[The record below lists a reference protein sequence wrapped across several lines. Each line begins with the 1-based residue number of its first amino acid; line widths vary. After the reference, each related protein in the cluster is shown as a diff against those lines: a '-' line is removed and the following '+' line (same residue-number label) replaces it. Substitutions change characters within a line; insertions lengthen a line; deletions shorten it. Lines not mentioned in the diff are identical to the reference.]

1 MWLYG
6 CVILLSLLSP
16 VEHVEEPVEA
26 EVKAQGDVDCGRVCR
41 LKCGKVLLFVKK
53 SRSSKVNQASK
64 TNCSQR
70 CGQKNSAKFVRSLFD
85 DRLVSGEQAKYES
98 FSARMQLSVNNNK
111 KENFIMYISV
121 LPG

>member
-1 MWLYG
+1 MVVSFYSHFSHQSNTLRSQLRLRSRHRG
-6 CVILLSLLSP
+6 TLTVAGFAACV
-16 VEHVEEPVEA
+16 VV
-26 EVKAQGDVDCGRVCR
+26 R
-41 LKCGKVLLFVKK
+41 LLFVKK